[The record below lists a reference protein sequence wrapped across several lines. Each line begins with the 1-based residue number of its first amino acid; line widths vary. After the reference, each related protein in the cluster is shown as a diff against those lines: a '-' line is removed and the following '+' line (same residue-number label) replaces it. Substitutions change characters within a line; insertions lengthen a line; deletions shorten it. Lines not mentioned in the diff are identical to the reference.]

1 MTRTYAASVNSYLS
15 EPVVELRLLADVSF
29 VNTTMR
35 LHTGVGSLMVGATHY
50 DGVGYLGGID
60 SITEDPDSFTPVV
73 NCYLAAVESA
83 SLTEALNER
92 LFNRQVVL
100 KRAFINNGTLVN
112 TPEQWFDGKIGE
124 VNLVRDDP
132 SRGTYIDVTLQT
144 RMDQSRRIKYFTKE
158 DHWQTYSG
166 DTFFNFTH
174 QIEGQVALWGQ
185 MMTLFG
191 GPMTMGKNPWHNLR
205 NYIKMTKGK

>member
-15 EPVVELRLLADVSF
+15 EPVVELRLLAEISF

-35 LHTGVGSLMVGATHY
+35 LHTGVGSLAVGATHY
-50 DGVGYLGGID
+50 DGIGHLGGID

-73 NCYLAAVESA
+73 HCYLAAVESA
-83 SLTEALNER
+83 SLAEATNER

-100 KRAFINNGTLVN
+100 RRAFISGNTVVN

-132 SRGTYIDVTLQT
+132 ERGTHIDVTLQT
-144 RMDQSRRIKYFTKE
+144 RMDRSRKIKYFTKE
-158 DHWQTYSG
+158 DLSQTYSG

-185 MMTLFG
+185 MVTLFG
-191 GPMTMGKNPWHNLR
+191 GPMTMGKNPWNNMR
-205 NYIKMTKGK
+205 NYIRMIKNK